1 MGGNSIKINAHAS
14 MSKSPGGKTYWYKPD
29 SLKVKRN
36 IDLKTKNVGN
46 TSAQSTQF
54 VGMGKIELSVTLE
67 IENTGAIQSGKPS
80 VQSVVEGLV
89 NDLAA
94 YKGGEHRT
102 NYCTLTF
109 GKESL
114 LMQLETMDI
123 DYKLYDSAGNPYHA
137 EVMCKFISAAEV
149 SITGNQS
156 PDMTH
161 GFTVRE
167 GDSLPNMCMQVYGDM
182 HYYMAVAE
190 HNKLTNF
197 RELEVGSVIE
207 FPPIDR

>member
-1 MGGNSIKINAHAS
+1 MGGNSIQINAHSA
-14 MSKSPGGKTYWYKPD
+14 MSKTPGGKTFWYKPD

-36 IDLKTKNVGN
+36 IDLKSKNVGN
-46 TSAQSTQF
+46 TSAQPTQF

-67 IENTGAIQSGKPS
+67 IENTGAIGGKS
-80 VQSVVEGLV
+80 DVQSEVEGLV

-102 NYCTLTF
+102 NYCTVTF
-109 GKESL
+109 GHESL

-123 DYKLYDSAGNPYHA
+123 DYKLYDSAGSPYHA
-137 EVMCKFISAAEV
+137 EVALKFTSAAEV

-161 GFTVRE
+161 GFTIRE
-167 GDSLPNMCMQVYGDM
+167 GDSLPNLCMQVYGDM
-182 HYYMAVAE
+182 RYYMAVAE

-197 RELEVGSVIE
+197 RELEIGTVLE

>member
-1 MGGNSIKINAHAS
+1 MGGNSIQINGHSA
-14 MSKSPGGKTYWYKPD
+14 MSKTPGGKTFWYKPD

-36 IDLKTKNVGN
+36 IDLKSKNVGN
-46 TSAQSTQF
+46 TSAQPTQF

-67 IENTGAIQSGKPS
+67 IENTGAIGGKS
-80 VQSVVEGLV
+80 DVQGEVEGLV

-102 NYCTLTF
+102 NYVTVTF
-109 GKESL
+109 GSESL

-123 DYKLYDSAGNPYHA
+123 DYKLYDSTGAPYHA
-137 EVMCKFISAAEV
+137 EVACKFISAAEV

-161 GFTVRE
+161 GFTIRE
-167 GDSLPNMCMQVYGDM
+167 GDSLPNLCMQVYGDM
-182 HYYMAVAE
+182 RYYMAVAE

-197 RELEVGSVIE
+197 RELEVGAVLE